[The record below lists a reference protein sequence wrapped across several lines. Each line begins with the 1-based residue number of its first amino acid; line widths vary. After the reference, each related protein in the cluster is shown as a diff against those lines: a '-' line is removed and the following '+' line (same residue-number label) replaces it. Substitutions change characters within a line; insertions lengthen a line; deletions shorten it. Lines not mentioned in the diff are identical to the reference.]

1 VDKLKEA
8 IDLFNEVSFMATE
21 LFHKKGSAYDVFK
34 EVSPQQV
41 GLIKILSLYGASSPG
56 HLAIVQQVHK
66 SAISNRLKKLH
77 EKGWVE
83 WVDSEGDKRT
93 KLVQITEDGEEILKQ
108 AEEAIYDRFCGL
120 FEHIKDEDVE
130 TFIRIFT
137 DVKEQLKK
145 GERED

>member
-1 VDKLKEA
+1 MDKLKEA

-21 LFHKKGSAYDVFK
+21 IFHKKGAAYEVFNQI
-34 EVSPQQV
+34 SPQQV
-41 GLIKILSLYGASSPG
+41 SLIKILSLSGASSPG

-66 SAISNRLKKLH
+66 SAISNRLKKLL

-93 KLVQITEDGEEILKQ
+93 KLVQITEEGEKILRQ
-108 AEEAIYDRFCGL
+108 AEEAIYDRFCGV
-120 FEHIKDEDVE
+120 FEHIADEDVE

-137 DVKEQLKK
+137 NVKEQLKK
-145 GERED
+145 GEKEN

>member
-1 VDKLKEA
+1 
-8 IDLFNEVSFMATE
+8 MATE
-21 LFHKKGSAYDVFK
+21 IFHKKGAAYEVFNQI
-34 EVSPQQV
+34 SPQQV
-41 GLIKILSLYGASSPG
+41 SLIKILSLSGASSPG

-66 SAISNRLKKLH
+66 SAISNRLKKLL

-93 KLVQITEDGEEILKQ
+93 KLVQITEDGEKILKQ
-108 AEEAIYDRFCGL
+108 AEVAIYDRFCGL

-137 DVKEQLKK
+137 DVKNQLKK
-145 GERED
+145 GEKEN